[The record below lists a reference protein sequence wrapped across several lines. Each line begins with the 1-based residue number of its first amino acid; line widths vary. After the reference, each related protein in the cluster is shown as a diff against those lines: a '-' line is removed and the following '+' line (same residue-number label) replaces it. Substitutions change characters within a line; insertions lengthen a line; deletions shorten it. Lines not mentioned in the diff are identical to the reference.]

1 MLKLPLLFSVAH
13 SISLDNKYFQEVPED
28 YALHVQR
35 LYDDI
40 HMGLVPDE
48 DDIDP
53 LYEGLAE
60 TDGDILM
67 GEWYGQVEDDLQDI
81 LATVED

>member
-1 MLKLPLLFSVAH
+1 
-13 SISLDNKYFQEVPED
+13 
-28 YALHVQR
+28 
-35 LYDDI
+35 
-40 HMGLVPDE
+40 MGLVPDE

-60 TDGDILM
+60 TDGDILI

-81 LATVED
+81 LATIED